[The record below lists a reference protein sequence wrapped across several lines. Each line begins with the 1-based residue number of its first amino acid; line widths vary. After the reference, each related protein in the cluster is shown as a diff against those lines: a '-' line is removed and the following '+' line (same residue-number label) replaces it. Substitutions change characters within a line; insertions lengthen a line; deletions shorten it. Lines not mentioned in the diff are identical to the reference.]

1 MNPDNEMSMTASDK
15 RRAAKAADR
24 PRVAAIGLIYL
35 REMRDQLRDR
45 RTIFTIVVL
54 PMLLYP
60 VVGMLLLQ
68 VAQFTRVQPTTVCFV
83 GTEFLGDKSVTDGV
97 GPLIEASER
106 ESSESGQNTSPYR
119 FAQGLEVDQSVLS
132 IHGYEWAELERSG
145 DPREQAQRW
154 VSNGVFDCVVT
165 IDGVIGGG
173 PSAEADTGSKIDL
186 FFHVAS
192 DPSLVAR
199 DRTMVVLNRWRGTW
213 VRTRL
218 ATAGVDMQVLDP
230 FAIDT
235 IDVAPEETRQAA
247 FWSKLLPFIMLVWAM
262 TGAFYPAIDLVAGE
276 KERGTLETLLC
287 SPALRE
293 EIVWGKLGAVM
304 TFSMLTAL
312 LNAISM
318 VVTSS
323 SVFRQIAIAP
333 GANPMSDAFSGPPL
347 LPMLWLLVAL
357 VPLSALFSALAL
369 AVAAMARS
377 SKEGQY
383 YLMPLMM
390 VTLPLVLLPML
401 PGMTLNLGTGLI
413 PVTGMFLLVRT
424 LVEGQY
430 WEACLYAPAVAF
442 VTLLCLMAATRWAR
456 RQFESEA
463 VLFGDGDQWE
473 LGAWMRHLWRDR
485 EQAATPNAAYG
496 CGAIILVA
504 LFFAKLMVTEMPSN
518 FRGIA
523 NLVLAPQIGLILAPT
538 LLMATVMTTSLRS
551 SLRLRW
557 PSWRV
562 WPVVAVL
569 SLALHPFYLLLASWI
584 SQLYPVSAEAT
595 ASMKPF
601 AEAISSAPL
610 ASVIFLMAL
619 VPALCEELAFRG
631 FIFGGLVRNNS
642 PWRAVLVT
650 AVMFGV
656 SHGVL
661 QQSISASFMGVLLGW
676 IALRTGSVLPGIWIH
691 LVNNALSVS
700 FERVA
705 SLDSPLL
712 DRIVTTTAAGPSYAP
727 LWTAICFAVSGL
739 CVLLLIRVSG
749 GACEVTPADSG
760 FDRIVDAPGAT
771 DPALAT

>member
-1 MNPDNEMSMTASDK
+1 MTAAEK

-24 PRVAAIGLIYL
+24 PRLGAIGLIYL

-83 GTEFLGDKSVTDGV
+83 GTEFIGDAAVTDEV
-97 GPLIEASER
+97 GPLIQATDAESLETNAS
-106 ESSESGQNTSPYR
+106 QSPYR
-119 FAQGLEVDQSVLS
+119 FAEGLEVDQSVLS
-132 IHGYEWAELERSG
+132 IHGYEWSELERSG
-145 DPREQAQRW
+145 DPREQAQQW
-154 VSNGVFDCVVT
+154 VCDGVFDCVVT
-165 IDGVIGGG
+165 IDGVIGSR
-173 PSAEADTGSKIDL
+173 PEPESKADSRVDV

-199 DRTMVVLNRWRGTW
+199 DRAMAVLNRWRGTW
-213 VRTRL
+213 VRSRL

-287 SPALRE
+287 SPALRD

-318 VVTSS
+318 MVTSS
-323 SVFRQIAIAP
+323 SVFRQIGIAP
-333 GANPMSDAFSGPPL
+333 GNNPMSDSFSGPPL
-347 LPMLWLLVAL
+347 LPMLWLFVAL
-357 VPLSALFSALAL
+357 IPLSALFSALAL

-401 PGMTLNLGTGLI
+401 PGMTLSLGTSLI
-413 PVTGMFLLVRT
+413 PVTGMFLMVRS

-430 WEACLYAPAVAF
+430 WEAMLYAPAVAF
-442 VTLLCLMAATRWAR
+442 VTAVCLMLATRWAK

-485 EQAATPNAAYG
+485 EQAATPTAAYG

-518 FRGIA
+518 FGGIA

-551 SLRLRW
+551 SLRLRL

-569 SLALHPFYLLLASWI
+569 SLSLHPLYLLLASWI
-584 SQLYPVSAEAT
+584 SELYPVSAEAT
-595 ASMKPF
+595 AAMQPF

-610 ASVIFLMAL
+610 ASVVFLMAL

-642 PWRAVLVT
+642 PWRAVLIT

-661 QQSISASFMGVLLGW
+661 QQSISATFMGLLLGW
-676 IALRTGSVLPGIWIH
+676 IALRTGSVLPGILIH
-691 LVNNALSVS
+691 FSNNALSVS
-700 FERVA
+700 FERIA
-705 SLDSPLL
+705 RLDSPVL
-712 DRIVTTTAAGPSYAP
+712 DRIVSATAAGPSYAP

-739 CVLLLIRVSG
+739 CILLLIRVTG
-749 GACEVTPADSG
+749 GACEVAPADSN
-760 FDRIVDAPGAT
+760 FDHIADAPTVT